1 VATICRDNRC
11 TGILTAWV
19 TQATFS
25 PPGIMLSL
33 PASDP
38 VFGYLPAGTTFVL
51 NILKAGRSV
60 RRHFSC
66 QQSSPDGFAHLE
78 SRLIDNG
85 NPVLTDALAYLECTI
100 QNHMPAGDHQLIYA
114 KVESGQLLAE
124 DGVTAVQH
132 RKSGS
137 QY

>member
-1 VATICRDNRC
+1 MTDAQADRTAQAVGRVIGSLCVATICRDNRC

-66 QQSSPDGFAHLE
+66 QQIVSRRVCPSGISPD
-78 SRLIDNG
+78 R
-85 NPVLTDALAYLECTI
+85 
-100 QNHMPAGDHQLIYA
+100 
-114 KVESGQLLAE
+114 
-124 DGVTAVQH
+124 
-132 RKSGS
+132 
-137 QY
+137 